1 MIQTLRITGVAAVAF
16 AGVILASLLG
26 PVSLIRLDDSRN
38 KKIDKIITAPGAVDR
53 FQSQHTGD
61 DPVGADTTPPLVKQA
76 ESFKDI
82 IDPPAPVVA
91 EAPKT
96 PPTGRGTTT
105 AKSPPASSQKFTLLG
120 TSYSPSNPGSSLAY
134 VRFVDN
140 TCQWIECGSEV
151 GHDVIKKIRED
162 SIVCSDGRRDTVLF
176 VVVVP
181 DRVSLLEADGVV
193 STSDAAATGEPIE
206 VRAVDAP
213 PSRPRMPNRAVPT
226 MTRGGARLTPSEQGA
241 LGDLA
246 SSLKKLRG
254 VPGEGAG
261 ADANRAAAVERLIS
275 EFKSSRV
282 SPEEA
287 RNLENLSGETTHE
300 KERGPEPPTQE
311 FIRKLNTARPPRD

>member
-38 KKIDKIITAPGAVDR
+38 EKMDKIITAPGAVDR

-61 DPVGADTTPPLVKQA
+61 DQVGPDTTPPLVKQA

-82 IDPPAPVVA
+82 IDPPAPPVA
-91 EAPKT
+91 EAPKA

-105 AKSPPASSQKFTLLG
+105 AKSPPAGSQKFTLLG
-120 TSYSPSNPGSSLAY
+120 TSYSPSNPGSSFAY
-134 VRFVDN
+134 IRFVDN
-140 TCQWIECGSEV
+140 TCQWVECGSEV
-151 GHDVIKKIRED
+151 GHDVIKEIRED

-176 VVVVP
+176 VEVVP
-181 DRVSLLEADGVV
+181 DRVSLLEADGEVLP
-193 STSDAAATGEPIE
+193 SDAAATPEPIE

-213 PSRPRMPNRAVPT
+213 PSRPRMPNRVAPH
-226 MTRGGARLTPSEQGA
+226 GAGRLTLSEQGA

-254 VPGEGAG
+254 VPGEGVG

-287 RNLENLSGETTHE
+287 RNLENLSGETTGE
-300 KERGPEPPTQE
+300 SERGPEPPTRE
-311 FIRKLNTARPPRD
+311 FIRKLNTARPPKD